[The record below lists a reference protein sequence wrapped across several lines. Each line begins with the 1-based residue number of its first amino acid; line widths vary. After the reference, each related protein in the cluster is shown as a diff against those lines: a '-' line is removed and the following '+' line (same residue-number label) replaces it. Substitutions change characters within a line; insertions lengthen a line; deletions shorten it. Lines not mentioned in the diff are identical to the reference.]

1 MTAADLISRDFSP
14 EFRFSASRSSGAG
27 GQNVNKVN
35 TRMELRFD
43 ITASVKLSEDE
54 KILLLEK
61 LAGRINAENEL
72 LIVSQTERNQLG
84 NKEKAIER
92 FYVLLAKALTPR
104 RPRKATRPTR
114 ASKERR
120 ITDKKILSEKK
131 QRRGNLE

>member
-1 MTAADLISRDFSP
+1 MTLADLISRDFGP

-43 ITASVKLSEDE
+43 ITASTKLSEDE
-54 KILLLEK
+54 KALLLAK
-61 LAGRINAENEL
+61 LAGRINADNEL

-84 NKEKAIER
+84 NKEKTVER
-92 FYVLLAKALTPR
+92 FYILLAKALTPR
-104 RPRKATRPTR
+104 KPRRATRPTL

-131 QRRGNLE
+131 QRRGNLD